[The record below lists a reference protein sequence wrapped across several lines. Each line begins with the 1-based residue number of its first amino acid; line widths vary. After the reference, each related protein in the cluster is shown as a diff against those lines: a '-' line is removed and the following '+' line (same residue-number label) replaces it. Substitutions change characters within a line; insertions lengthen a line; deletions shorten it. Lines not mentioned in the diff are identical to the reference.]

1 MRSIFCCFLA
11 LVLFASCDSNIIKTE
26 YQTLEDGVWN
36 KDNVL
41 EFSLSKMDTVA
52 AHDIFINVRNDNTF
66 PYSNLFIIASLTTP
80 EGEVTKDTLEY
91 AMSLPDGTWLGKGN
105 GSIKENKLWY
115 KENIVFSSSGVYT
128 IEVSQAMRKNGNVS
142 GIIGLEG
149 ITDVG
154 IEVTKSTP

>member
-1 MRSIFCCFLA
+1 MRSISCCFLA
-11 LVLFASCDSNIIKTE
+11 VMLFVSCNTNSIRSE
-26 YQTLEDGVWN
+26 YQSVKDGVWN

-41 EFSLSKMDTVA
+41 EFTLSEMDTLQG
-52 AHDIFINVRNDNTF
+52 HDIFINVRNDNTF

-80 EGEVTKDTLEY
+80 EGLVTKDTLEY
-91 AMSLPDGTWLGKGN
+91 VMSLPDGTWLGKGS

-154 IEVTKSTP
+154 IEVIKSNP

>member
-1 MRSIFCCFLA
+1 MRSLLCSFLA
-11 LVLFASCDSNIIKTE
+11 LVLLASCNTTIIKSE
-26 YQTLEDGVWN
+26 YRSLNDGVWN
-36 KDNVL
+36 KDNIL
-41 EFSLSKMDTVA
+41 QFSFKEMDTVQ

-66 PYSNLFIIASLTTP
+66 PYSNLFIIAALTTP
-80 EGEVTKDTLEY
+80 EGEVIKDTLEY
-91 AMSLPDGTWLGKGN
+91 TMARPDGSWLGKGS

-115 KENIVFSSSGVYT
+115 KENIVFESSGVYT

-154 IEVTKSTP
+154 IEVINSNP